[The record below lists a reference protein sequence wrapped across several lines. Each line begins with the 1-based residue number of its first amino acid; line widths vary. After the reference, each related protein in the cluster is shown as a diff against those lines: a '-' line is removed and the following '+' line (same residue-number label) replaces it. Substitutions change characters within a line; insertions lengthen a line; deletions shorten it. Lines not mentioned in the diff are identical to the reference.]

1 MGWARRNKAEGMARW
16 YGMAWHGKET
26 GQDRAVGG
34 GGVWRSGVGI
44 FIYTLG

>member
-1 MGWARRNKAEGMARW
+1 MAW
-16 YGMAWHGKET
+16 HGMAWHGKET